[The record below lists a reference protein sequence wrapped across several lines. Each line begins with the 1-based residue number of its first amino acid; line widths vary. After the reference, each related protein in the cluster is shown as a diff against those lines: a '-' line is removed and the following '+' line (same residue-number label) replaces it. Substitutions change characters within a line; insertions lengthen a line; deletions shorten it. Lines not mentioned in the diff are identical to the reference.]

1 MILSPF
7 LLSLLYSLLSLW
19 CINLKKLDHD
29 IYKKLHSAGYLS
41 DNSFNNVSQKHLHQ
55 LFSVHWE
62 LKTLLYLGVMLLSGG
77 LGVLI
82 YKYIDTIGHQVVLAF
97 IAAISIGCF
106 VYCFKHKLPF
116 SWGKVKAPN
125 TGFDYILLLG
135 SISMITFVGYLQYKY
150 QVFGLNYGMATF
162 IPMLALFFIAY
173 YFDHL
178 GILSMAIASLALW
191 LGISVTPKALLAYGT
206 FNSIHII
213 FTYVAFGLILL
224 AFNYLSQRFDIKK
237 HFKFTYHHYGV
248 HVTFI
253 ALLAGYF
260 DGYDDI
266 TNSIWLIPFFALAA
280 FVYFDARRERMFYFI
295 LLAIL
300 YSYFA
305 LACLITRTL
314 YGIMKYDAIYL
325 LLMCFIAS
333 AIGLIFLLINVNKS
347 LKQDDH
353 I

>member
-1 MILSPF
+1 MD
-7 LLSLLYSLLSLW
+7 
-19 CINLKKLDHD
+19 NN
-29 IYKKLHSAGYLS
+29 IYQKLHSEGYLS
-41 DNSFNNVSQKHLHQ
+41 DESYNKVSQKHLNQ

-82 YKYIDTIGHQVVLAF
+82 YKNIDTIGHQAVLAI
-97 IAAISIGCF
+97 IALISISCF
-106 VYCFKHKLPF
+106 TYCFKKKRPF
-116 SWGKVKAPN
+116 TWHKVKAPN

-135 SISMITFVGYLQYKY
+135 SISMVTFVGYLQYQY

-191 LGISVTPKALLAYGT
+191 MGVSVTPKTLLAYGT
-206 FNSIHII
+206 FNSRQII

-224 AFNYLSQRFDIKK
+224 FFAYLTQRFDIKK
-237 HFKFTYHHYGV
+237 HFKFTYHHYGI

-260 DGYDDI
+260 DDYESAA
-266 TNSIWLIPFFALAA
+266 NAVWLVPFFALATYI
-280 FVYFDARRERMFYFI
+280 YFDARRERSFYFI
-295 LLAIL
+295 LLTIL
-300 YSYFA
+300 YGYFA
-305 LACLITRTL
+305 LASLITRIL
-314 YGIMKYDAIYL
+314 YGYMKYDAIYL

-333 AIGLIFLLINVNKS
+333 AIGLIFLLININKS

>member
-1 MILSPF
+1 
-7 LLSLLYSLLSLW
+7 
-19 CINLKKLDHD
+19 LDNNV
-29 IYKKLHSAGYLS
+29 YKKLHSEGYFS
-41 DNSFNNVSQKHLHQ
+41 DNSYSKVSQKHINQ

-82 YKYIDTIGHQVVLAF
+82 YKNIDTIGHQAVLAF
-97 IAAISIGCF
+97 IAIISIGCYI
-106 VYCFKHKLPF
+106 YCFKKKLPF

-125 TGFDYILLLG
+125 TGFDYVLLLG
-135 SISMITFVGYLQYKY
+135 SISTVTFVGYLQYQY

-191 LGISVTPKALLAYGT
+191 MGVSVTPKTLLAYGT
-206 FNSIHII
+206 FNNNQII
-213 FTYVAFGLILL
+213 LTYAGFGLILL
-224 AFNYLSQRFDIKK
+224 IFSYLTKRFNIKK
-237 HFKFTYHHYGV
+237 HFKFSYHHYGV

-260 DGYDDI
+260 EYYE
-266 TNSIWLIPFFALAA
+266 TAASLLWLVPFFGLA
-280 FVYFDARRERMFYFI
+280 VYIYFDAYRERLFYFI
-295 LLAIL
+295 LLSIL

-305 LACLITRTL
+305 LACLITRML
-314 YGIMKYDAIYL
+314 YNALKYDAIYL
-325 LLMCFIAS
+325 LLMYFIAS
-333 AIGLIFLLINVNKS
+333 AIGLIFLLININKK
-347 LKQDDH
+347 LKHDDH

>member
-1 MILSPF
+1 MD
-7 LLSLLYSLLSLW
+7 
-19 CINLKKLDHD
+19 ND
-29 IYKKLHSAGYLS
+29 IYKKLHSEGYLGDDS
-41 DNSFNNVSQKHLHQ
+41 YNQLSQKHLTQ

-82 YKYIDTIGHQVVLAF
+82 YKNIDTIGHQAVLAF
-97 IAAISIGCF
+97 IALISIGCF
-106 VYCFKHKLPF
+106 IYCFKKKIPF

-135 SISMITFVGYLQYKY
+135 SISMVTFVGYLQYQY

-191 LGISVTPKALLAYGT
+191 MGVSVTPKTLLAYGT
-206 FNSIHII
+206 FNSKQII

-224 AFNYLSQRFDIKK
+224 TFAFLTQRFAIKK
-237 HFKFTYHHYGV
+237 HFKFTYHHYGI

-260 DGYDDI
+260 DNYESAA
-266 TNSIWLIPFFALAA
+266 NFVWLVPFFALAA
-280 FVYFDARRERMFYFI
+280 YIYFDARRERSFYFI
-295 LLAIL
+295 LLTIL

-305 LACLITRTL
+305 LASLITRVL
-314 YGIMKYDAIYL
+314 YGLMKYDAIYL

-333 AIGLIFLLINVNKS
+333 AIGLIFLLININKN

>member
-1 MILSPF
+1 
-7 LLSLLYSLLSLW
+7 
-19 CINLKKLDHD
+19 LDND
-29 IYKKLHSAGYLS
+29 IYKKLNSEGYLS
-41 DNSFNNVSQKHLHQ
+41 DDSYNNVSQKHFTQ

-62 LKTLLYLGVMLLSGG
+62 LKILLYLGVMLLSGG
-77 LGVLI
+77 LGILI
-82 YKYIDTIGHQVVLAF
+82 YKNIDTIGHQAVLAF
-97 IAAISIGCF
+97 IALTGIGCF
-106 VYCFKHKLPF
+106 IYCFKKKLPF
-116 SWGKVKAPN
+116 SWDKVKASN

-135 SISMITFVGYLQYKY
+135 SICMVTFVGYLQYQY

-191 LGISVTPKALLAYGT
+191 MGVSITPKTLLAHGT
-206 FNSIHII
+206 FNSKQII

-224 AFNYLSQRFDIKK
+224 VFAYLTQRFNIKK
-237 HFKFTYHHYGV
+237 HFKFSYQHYGV
-248 HVTFI
+248 HITFI

-260 DGYDDI
+260 EYYDAAI
-266 TNSIWLIPFFALAA
+266 SLLWLLPFFGLA
-280 FVYFDARRERMFYFI
+280 VYIYIDAYRDRSFYFI
-295 LLAIL
+295 LLTIL

-305 LACLITRTL
+305 LACLITRVL
-314 YGIMKYDAIYL
+314 YNLIKYDAIYL

-333 AIGLIFLLINVNKS
+333 AIGLIFLLININKN

>member
-1 MILSPF
+1 MDNNI
-7 LLSLLYSLLSLW
+7 YQ
-19 CINLKKLDHD
+19 KLR
-29 IYKKLHSAGYLS
+29 SEGYLS
-41 DNSFNNVSQKHLHQ
+41 DESYNKVSQKHLNQ

-82 YKYIDTIGHQVVLAF
+82 YKHINTIGHQAVLAF
-97 IAAISIGCF
+97 IALISIGCF
-106 VYCFKHKLPF
+106 IYCFKKKLPF

-135 SISMITFVGYLQYKY
+135 SISMVTFVGYLQYQY

-191 LGISVTPKALLAYGT
+191 LGVSVTPKTLLAYGT
-206 FNSIHII
+206 FNSKQII
-213 FTYVAFGLILL
+213 FTYVAFGVMLL
-224 AFNYLSQRFDIKK
+224 VFAYLTQRVDIKR

-260 DGYDDI
+260 DNYE
-266 TNSIWLIPFFALAA
+266 NAANAVWLVPFFALTTYI
-280 FVYFDARRERMFYFI
+280 YFDARRGRSFYFI
-295 LLAIL
+295 LLTIL

-305 LACLITRTL
+305 LACLLTRIL
-314 YGIMKYDAIYL
+314 YGLMKYDAIYL

-333 AIGLIFLLINVNKS
+333 AVGLIFLLININKN

>member
-1 MILSPF
+1 MD
-7 LLSLLYSLLSLW
+7 
-19 CINLKKLDHD
+19 NN
-29 IYKKLHSAGYLS
+29 IYQKLHSEGYLS
-41 DNSFNNVSQKHLHQ
+41 DESYNKVSQKHLNQ

-82 YKYIDTIGHQVVLAF
+82 YKNIDTIGHQAVLAF
-97 IAAISIGCF
+97 IALISISCF
-106 VYCFKHKLPF
+106 TYCFKKKQPF
-116 SWGKVKAPN
+116 SWHKVKASN

-135 SISMITFVGYLQYKY
+135 SISMVTFVGYLQYQY

-191 LGISVTPKALLAYGT
+191 MGVSVTPKTLLAYGT
-206 FNSIHII
+206 FNSRQII
-213 FTYVAFGLILL
+213 FTYVAFGLMLL
-224 AFNYLSQRFDIKK
+224 IFAYLTQRFDIKK
-237 HFKFTYHHYGV
+237 HFKFTYHHYGI

-260 DGYDDI
+260 DDYESAA
-266 TNSIWLIPFFALAA
+266 NAVWLVPFFALAA
-280 FVYFDARRERMFYFI
+280 YIYFDARRERSFYFI
-295 LLAIL
+295 LLTIL
-300 YSYFA
+300 YGYFA
-305 LACLITRTL
+305 LASLITRIL
-314 YGIMKYDAIYL
+314 YGYMKYDAIYL

-333 AIGLIFLLINVNKS
+333 AIGLIFLLININKN

>member
-1 MILSPF
+1 
-7 LLSLLYSLLSLW
+7 
-19 CINLKKLDHD
+19 LDNN
-29 IYKKLHSAGYLS
+29 IYQKLHSEGYLGDES
-41 DNSFNNVSQKHLHQ
+41 YNKVSQKHLNQ

-77 LGVLI
+77 LGILI
-82 YKYIDTIGHQVVLAF
+82 YKNIDTISHQAVLAF
-97 IAAISIGCF
+97 IALISISCF
-106 VYCFKHKLPF
+106 VYCFKKKLPF
-116 SWGKVKAPN
+116 SWHKVKAPN

-135 SISMITFVGYLQYKY
+135 SISMVTFVGYLQYQY
-150 QVFGLNYGMATF
+150 QVFGLNYGLATF

-191 LGISVTPKALLAYGT
+191 MGVSVTPKTLLAYGT
-206 FNSIHII
+206 FNSRQII

-224 AFNYLSQRFDIKK
+224 FFAYLTQRFDIKK
-237 HFKFTYHHYGV
+237 HFKFTYHHYGI

-260 DGYDDI
+260 DDYESAA
-266 TNSIWLIPFFALAA
+266 NAVWLVPFFALAA
-280 FVYFDARRERMFYFI
+280 YIYFDARRERSFYFI
-295 LLAIL
+295 LLTIL
-300 YSYFA
+300 YGYFA
-305 LACLITRTL
+305 LASLITRIL
-314 YGIMKYDAIYL
+314 YGYMKYDAIYL

-333 AIGLIFLLINVNKS
+333 AIGLIFLLININKN

>member
-1 MILSPF
+1 MD
-7 LLSLLYSLLSLW
+7 
-19 CINLKKLDHD
+19 NN
-29 IYKKLHSAGYLS
+29 IYQKLHSEGYLNDES
-41 DNSFNNVSQKHLHQ
+41 YNKVSQKHLNQ
-55 LFSVHWE
+55 SFSVHWE

-82 YKYIDTIGHQVVLAF
+82 YKNIDTIGHQAVLAF
-97 IAAISIGCF
+97 IALISIGCF
-106 VYCFKHKLPF
+106 TYCFKKKLPF
-116 SWGKVKAPN
+116 SWGMVKAPN

-135 SISMITFVGYLQYKY
+135 NISMVTFVGYLQYQY

-191 LGISVTPKALLAYGT
+191 MGVSVTPKTLLAYGT
-206 FNSIHII
+206 FNSRQII

-224 AFNYLSQRFDIKK
+224 VLAYLTKRFDIKK
-237 HFKFTYHHYGV
+237 HFKFTYHHYGI

-260 DGYDDI
+260 DNYESAA
-266 TNSIWLIPFFALAA
+266 NAVWLVPFFALAA
-280 FVYFDARRERMFYFI
+280 YIYFDARRERSFYFI
-295 LLAIL
+295 LLTIL
-300 YSYFA
+300 YGYFA
-305 LACLITRTL
+305 LASLITRIL
-314 YGIMKYDAIYL
+314 YGFMKYDAIYL

-333 AIGLIFLLINVNKS
+333 AIGLIFLLININKN

>member
-1 MILSPF
+1 MD
-7 LLSLLYSLLSLW
+7 
-19 CINLKKLDHD
+19 ND
-29 IYKKLHSAGYLS
+29 IYKKLHSGGYIS
-41 DNSFNNVSQKHLHQ
+41 DDSYDKVNKKHLDQ

-82 YKYIDTIGHQVVLAF
+82 YKNIDTIGHQAVLAF
-97 IAAISIGCF
+97 IALISIGCF
-106 VYCFKHKLPF
+106 TYCFKKKLTF
-116 SWGKVKAPN
+116 SWSKVKAPN
-125 TGFDYILLLG
+125 AGFDYALLLG
-135 SISMITFVGYLQYKY
+135 SISMVTFFGYLQYQY

-191 LGISVTPKALLAYGT
+191 MGVSITPKTLLAYGT
-206 FNSIHII
+206 FNSKHLI
-213 FTYVAFGLILL
+213 FTYVVLGFMLLFFGG
-224 AFNYLSQRFDIKK
+224 LSQWFDIKK
-237 HFKFTYHHYGV
+237 HFKFSYHHYGV
-248 HVTFI
+248 HITFI

-260 DGYDDI
+260 EYYDTD
-266 TNSIWLIPFFALAA
+266 TSLLWMLPFFGLA
-280 FVYFDARRERMFYFI
+280 VYIYVDAYRERSFYFI
-295 LLAIL
+295 LLTIL

-305 LACLITRTL
+305 ISCLFTKML
-314 YGIMKYDAIYL
+314 YGFINDASYFFLLIY
-325 LLMCFIAS
+325 FIIT
-333 AIGLIFLLINVNKS
+333 AIGLIFLLMHNNKK